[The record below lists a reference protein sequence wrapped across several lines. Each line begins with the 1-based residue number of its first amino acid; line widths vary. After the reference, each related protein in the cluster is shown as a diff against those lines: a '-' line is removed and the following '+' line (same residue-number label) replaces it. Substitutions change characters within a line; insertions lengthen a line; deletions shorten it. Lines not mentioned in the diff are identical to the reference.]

1 MVALETRRKQEDMT
15 TNLKKIFTVAVAA
28 AALTTGTLALAG
40 EALAKGKHHHHR
52 HHHHHHRHWGGYS
65 AYGVYLATSSCSW
78 RWVQTRWGL
87 KKFYGCSDD

>member
-1 MVALETRRKQEDMT
+1 MT
-15 TNLKKIFTVAVAA
+15 SNLKKIFTVAVAA

-52 HHHHHHRHWGGYS
+52 HHHYRHWGAYS
-65 AYGVYLATSSCSW
+65 VYVADSSCSW

-87 KKFYGCSDD
+87 KKIYNCDDDD